1 MNENYL
7 KQASDRYSK
16 ALYDDV
22 LPFWMKFSPDNEFG
36 GYFTCLDRQGK
47 VYDTDKFVWLQGRE
61 VWMFSHF
68 FNNVGKRQEWLDMA
82 LLGAGF
88 LEKHGHDSEGNFY
101 FSLTREGKPLVQPYN
116 IFSDCFAVMA
126 FGELY
131 KATGTD
137 RYGQLALRTFNNIVN
152 RSQNPKGIWS
162 KSFPGT
168 RPLKG
173 FSLPMILSNLAQMT
187 EHLLDPELV
196 EEITSRCIYEVMEV
210 FYSKEF
216 GLILENVTPDGMFSD
231 TFEGRVL
238 NPGHAIEAMWF
249 MMDLAERRGDGKL
262 AEKATEITLRTLDRG
277 WDNEFGGIYYFLDVK
292 GYPVQQLEWDQKLWW
307 VHLETLISLVK
318 GYRIT
323 RNPDCL
329 KWFEKVDRYTW
340 DRFPDREFGE
350 WYGYLN
356 RRGEVILPL
365 KGGKWKGFF
374 HVPRALYQVSET
386 IDHINNE
393 PKTGNYGQ

>member
-1 MNENYL
+1 MHRL
-7 KQASDRYSK
+7 
-16 ALYDDV
+16 
-22 LPFWMKFSPDNEFG
+22 
-36 GYFTCLDRQGK
+36 
-47 VYDTDKFVWLQGRE
+47 
-61 VWMFSHF
+61 
-68 FNNVGKRQEWLDMA
+68 
-82 LLGAGF
+82 
-88 LEKHGHDSEGNFY
+88 
-101 FSLTREGKPLVQPYN
+101 
-116 IFSDCFAVMA
+116 
-126 FGELY
+126 
-131 KATGTD
+131 
-137 RYGQLALRTFNNIVN
+137 
-152 RSQNPKGIWS
+152 
-162 KSFPGT
+162 
-168 RPLKG
+168 
-173 FSLPMILSNLAQMT
+173 T

-386 IDHINNE
+386 IDHIINE